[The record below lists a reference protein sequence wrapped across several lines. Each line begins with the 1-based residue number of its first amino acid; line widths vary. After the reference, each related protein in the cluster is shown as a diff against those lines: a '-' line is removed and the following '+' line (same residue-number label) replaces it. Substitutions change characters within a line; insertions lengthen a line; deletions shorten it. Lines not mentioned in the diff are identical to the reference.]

1 MMSNKEFLEL
11 LNLYIDQEISPEDRE
26 LLEQEIASN
35 ESRLAMF
42 NEYIRLQKATE
53 KLFNHFR
60 DHLTDSVDLKKYQI
74 LSRDSQQRLV
84 LGSLYSAAAVLVAC
98 MSIFAATRILSDP
111 MATPQQHAGESA
123 ELLERLD
130 VELMSEGA
138 IRRRGEHGFLSVMGG
153 ADVPAGSS
161 YWSFSES
168 PRFPAASPGIEMERG
183 LFNGGGNQVF
193 RNPNP
198 FESPSP
204 DQASFRFQR

>member
-84 LGSLYSAAAVLVAC
+84 IGSLYSAAAVLVAC

-111 MATPQQHAGESA
+111 MATPQPHAGGSA

-130 VELMSEGA
+130 VELMGEGA
-138 IRRRGEHGFLSVMGG
+138 VQRGEYGFLSVMGG

-168 PRFPAASPGIEMERG
+168 PRFPPSLGIEMERG
-183 LFNGGGNQVF
+183 LFNGEDNQVF

>member
-26 LLEQEIASN
+26 ILEREIGSN

-42 NEYIRLQKATE
+42 NEYVRLQQATE

-60 DHLTDSVDLKKYQI
+60 DNLTETVDLKKYQI

-111 MATPQQHAGESA
+111 MGASQAHAIDSEA
-123 ELLERLD
+123 ALDRID
-130 VELMSEGA
+130 VEVIAEGGLQ
-138 IRRRGEHGFLSVMGG
+138 RGDRGFLYGTG
-153 ADVPAGSS
+153 AGSVLPAS
-161 YWSFSES
+161 MAWAFADFPDFPESFG
-168 PRFPAASPGIEMERG
+168 AGVEREV
-183 LFNGGGNQVF
+183 FSRNGNRVF
-193 RNPNP
+193 QSTSP

-204 DQASFRFQR
+204 DHVSFQFQR

>member
-11 LNLYIDQEISPEDRE
+11 LNLYIDQEISSEDRE
-26 LLEQEIASN
+26 LLEKEIASN

-42 NEYIRLQKATE
+42 NEYIRLQEATE

-60 DHLTDSVDLKKYQI
+60 DNLTDSVDLKKYQI

-84 LGSLYSAAAVLVAC
+84 IGSLYSAAAVLVAC

-111 MATPQQHAGESA
+111 MATSGSHAGDSA

-130 VELMSEGA
+130 VELMSEETA
-138 IRRRGEHGFLSVMGG
+138 RRGQHGFLSVMSG
-153 ADVPAGSS
+153 ADVPAGRP

-168 PRFPAASPGIEMERG
+168 PGFPASLGIETERE
-183 LFNGGGNQVF
+183 LLNERGNQVF
-193 RNPNP
+193 RSPNP

-204 DQASFRFQR
+204 DQASFQFRR